1 MNLLLTLAAFVVALS
16 VLIVIHEFGHYWVA
30 RRCGVKVLCFSV
42 GFGRALW
49 SRTFGPDQT
58 ELRIALIPL
67 GGYVKMLDEREGDV
81 VPSELQRA
89 FNRKSVWQ
97 RFAIVAAGPAAN
109 FIAAIFLYWAL
120 FLHGMP
126 GVLPILGQPVE
137 NSVAARSGFAAGD
150 TVVSVDGKNVPS
162 WQDFRW
168 IMLQHAV
175 DRSPVVIEVRNEQ
188 QAIYKREIQ
197 FDSLASKDLEGDL
210 LGALGFMRFR
220 LPLQPVIGE
229 VVAGGAAIWW
239 LPSMARRLIPGTLL
253 SVGFVRPRIVNFVF
267 ACGVTKLICRLLWL
281 FRNGWR
287 EGGPSSVVSVL
298 GPGLMS
304 RPCCGSGSRSLTDR
318 SKVLRRRLQKPGKP
332 QCSACACWGR

>member
-175 DRSPVVIEVRNEQ
+175 DQI
-188 QAIYKREIQ
+188 
-197 FDSLASKDLEGDL
+197 
-210 LGALGFMRFR
+210 FR
-220 LPLQPVIGE
+220 LQ
-229 VVAGGAAIWW
+229 
-239 LPSMARRLIPGTLL
+239 
-253 SVGFVRPRIVNFVF
+253 
-267 ACGVTKLICRLLWL
+267 VTTK
-281 FRNGWR
+281 
-287 EGGPSSVVSVL
+287 
-298 GPGLMS
+298 
-304 RPCCGSGSRSLTDR
+304 
-318 SKVLRRRLQKPGKP
+318 
-332 QCSACACWGR
+332 